1 MFDEVTYSEMLQYCN
16 VQYGVEGVCDLQ
28 FMFFILQKTPQYSKL
43 HLKTKSQNF
52 HFHLKYHN
60 LSLYT
65 EHSVQE
71 MNWYSLVIRE
81 DGNSISSMM
90 VSWGIACVL
99 SCHLKVIRLSY
110 QRLPRICLMI
120 KFSEYR
126 SYFISCYWFL
136 LSSVVGKGY
145 RKQNNQWD
153 DNREVWTSKRFQAT
167 LFSWILD
174 LF

>member
-90 VSWGIACVL
+90 VS
-99 SCHLKVIRLSY
+99 
-110 QRLPRICLMI
+110 
-120 KFSEYR
+120 
-126 SYFISCYWFL
+126 
-136 LSSVVGKGY
+136 
-145 RKQNNQWD
+145 
-153 DNREVWTSKRFQAT
+153 
-167 LFSWILD
+167 
-174 LF
+174 